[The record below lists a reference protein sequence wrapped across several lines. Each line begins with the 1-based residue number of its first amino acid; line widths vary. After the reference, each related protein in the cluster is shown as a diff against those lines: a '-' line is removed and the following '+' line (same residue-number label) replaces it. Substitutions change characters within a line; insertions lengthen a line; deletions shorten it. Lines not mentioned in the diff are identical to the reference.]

1 MTYLCLQD
9 EPNTSN
15 ARVGVSFGEFNFNQ
29 NQLMGRIVR
38 LTPRFAQATIT
49 KMNT

>member
-29 NQLMGRIVR
+29 NQLMGHRSR
-38 LTPRFAQATIT
+38 LADIAVAQATI
-49 KMNT
+49 KK